1 MVKYRQYYLQMVT
14 EHPDLFT
21 TFKPIHDAF
30 VTDRVKYS
38 AKFNEAGQ
46 KVVDVIRQYDRLLC
60 SGMSR
65 GKFSGYSQQLSEKF
79 WAEVKKEYSHIDMV
93 GVKITKKVV

>member
-14 EHPDLFT
+14 EHQALFT
-21 TFKPIHDAF
+21 EFKKIHDAF
-30 VTDRVKYS
+30 VTDRPTWS
-38 AKFNEAGQ
+38 EKFNEFGS
-46 KVVDVIRQYDRLLC
+46 KVVEIIRQYDRLLC